1 MVDKFLCMNTHA
13 AGTKDKTRGQQ
24 ALLKKKGSK
33 EEVGCQ
39 PTTGGKQSRKTA
51 VEEERTGKPK

>member
-1 MVDKFLCMNTHA
+1 MNTHA